1 MCAIDT
7 QQTWRN
13 NIHSLYPFFSC
24 SAFAEDEEVDLNGET
39 EEGDSKAKASNQTIL
54 PISLVKKVAFRDE
67 EVGRI
72 SADGVRMIAESCGLF
87 LGLLAAK
94 SYKHA
99 VTSKRK
105 NFKFSDIEQVAKKD
119 KRMCDMGL
127 PTSFEV
133 EEEFVLLR
141 NKHNTESMP
150 LQQKDA
156 PNRSGTKTKTL
167 DSFFAPK
174 A

>member
-1 MCAIDT
+1 MC
-7 QQTWRN
+7 
-13 NIHSLYPFFSC
+13 FS
-24 SAFAEDEEVDLNGET
+24 FAEGDLHGES
-39 EEGDSKAKASNQTIL
+39 EAADSKANASNPTIL

-72 SADGVRMIAESCGLF
+72 SAEGVRMIAESCGLF

-105 NFKFSDIEQVAKKD
+105 NFKLSDIEHVAKKD

-127 PTSFEV
+127 PMSFEV

-141 NKHNTESMP
+141 NKRNTESNTAKP
-150 LQQKDA
+150 LQHKDA
-156 PNRSGTKTKTL
+156 THGSGTKTKTL

-174 A
+174 SIDA

>member
-1 MCAIDT
+1 MIC
-7 QQTWRN
+7 
-13 NIHSLYPFFSC
+13 
-24 SAFAEDEEVDLNGET
+24 FAKVADLNGES
-39 EEGDSKAKASNQTIL
+39 EAADSIPKTSTPLTTIL
-54 PISLVKKVAFRDE
+54 PISLVKKIAFRDE

-72 SADGVRMIAESCGLF
+72 SADGIRMIAESCGLF

-105 NFKFSDIEQVAKKD
+105 NFKFSDIEHVAKKD

-127 PTSFEV
+127 PMSFEI

-141 NKHNTESMP
+141 NKRNTESNTAKP
-150 LQQKDA
+150 KDA
-156 PNRSGTKTKTL
+156 TNRSGTKTKTL
-167 DSFFAPK
+167 NSFFAPK
-174 A
+174 PSADA